1 MLGNSWL
8 PQQLLAFQQKLC
20 SLVLCEDLIKIGAGK
35 NNFTFDV
42 IVFAAIDLD
51 EAGRLENHEACGK

>member
-1 MLGNSWL
+1 MLGHSWL

-20 SLVLCEDLIKIGAGK
+20 SLVLCGHLIKTRSGK

-42 IVFAAIDLD
+42 IVFAAMDLD
-51 EAGRLENHEACGK
+51 EAGRLENHETCGK